1 MNFVRVDIFLYDVFF
16 CHQIQIKENDFDGRN
31 STVIATRKDDL
42 ANEHTY
48 FVLRFLLSILIFLQ
62 NVNI

>member
-1 MNFVRVDIFLYDVFF
+1 MMFFF

-31 STVIATRKDDL
+31 STAIATRKDDL

-48 FVLRFLLSILIFLQ
+48 FVLRFLFSILIFLQ